1 MFRVRLGPSAS
12 QVKVPDELTH
22 PGVGTPFLPP
32 PHLQPPPP
40 SASTAEV
47 LQSLEGERFRSTALA
62 FLKLQCPNSP
72 SNPSCPR
79 HQLTYPGPLQRV
91 GCKETRP
98 WRGSL
103 EQSCRWGS
111 DAQTLARVK
120 REETVPRASAVKPG
134 CWDCSG
140 HCNGVFFFFF
150 FKS

>member
-1 MFRVRLGPSAS
+1 MRKKLAEKCAPIVFRVRLGPSAS

-22 PGVGTPFLPP
+22 PGVDTPFLSP

-91 GCKETRP
+91 GGQGDEAVEGKLGAALRVGIRRPDSGKGKE
-98 WRGSL
+98 RGDCTESL
-103 EQSCRWGS
+103 RS
-111 DAQTLARVK
+111 
-120 REETVPRASAVKPG
+120 
-134 CWDCSG
+134 
-140 HCNGVFFFFF
+140 
-150 FKS
+150 